1 MTNPVIPAEAVVWWV
16 AKNRNEDGSVS
27 IIGNFRDEVEA
38 ERWADVWNKSVTQ
51 SDTAFVERRL

>member
-1 MTNPVIPAEAVVWWV
+1 MTNQVIPTKAGVWWV
-16 AKNRNEDGSVS
+16 AKNRNGDGSVS

-38 ERWADVWNKSVTQ
+38 ERWADVWNKSVAQ